1 MKTGRVGLGT
11 DRRVS
16 MKFHRIAWVMAL
28 MLASY
33 WVPSALAQDSQKQ
46 DSKDQNTPSNTT
58 QTEPQPVPAGARSES
73 YWKVCSGPSNLAFA
87 NPAPAPKAPSSW
99 LTSAPLP
106 TQCGR
111 TS

>member
-1 MKTGRVGLGT
+1 
-11 DRRVS
+11 

-58 QTEPQPVPAGARSES
+58 QTEPQPGRRSRHAELDHVLS
-73 YWKVCSGPSNLAFA
+73 DD
-87 NPAPAPKAPSSW
+87 
-99 LTSAPLP
+99 
-106 TQCGR
+106 
-111 TS
+111 

>member
-33 WVPSALAQDSQKQ
+33 GVPSALAQDSQKQ

-58 QTEPQPVPAGARSES
+58 QTEPQPVAQPDNSKDKHDAGKNDVDAIGNRKLGGQGLRHCDSIAGE
-73 YWKVCSGPSNLAFA
+73 
-87 NPAPAPKAPSSW
+87 
-99 LTSAPLP
+99 
-106 TQCGR
+106 
-111 TS
+111 